1 MQYYCNSLRYLFKKQ
16 TALAKFLRKKKGGR
30 EMEVKTFS
38 SVKDCLA
45 HSHAKIM
52 QKIVK
57 LLPAKTSPYNY
68 SSWSADSTRKAQG
81 TV

>member
-1 MQYYCNSLRYLFKKQ
+1 
-16 TALAKFLRKKKGGR
+16 
-30 EMEVKTFS
+30 MEVKTFS

-45 HSHAKIM
+45 HSHAKVL